1 MVLATRGERRW
12 LRGPRRFG
20 PTTPLFWTPIAILW
34 ESPNPKAGAWHPAQE
49 LSSCRPSILSK
60 KRRRPRS
67 ARFASIGRPSRASS
81 VDSVRPVNPAR
92 VSTAARR
99 PSRSRVPGAGAPAAG
114 DAAEASPRI
123 AHAQTARNS
132 NGAAARRYRTEK
144 TADTDMSHLS
154 RPEGEGHPPHVNRIR
169 SDVVRFAQSLVPENI
184 RRPGGVGQGIFD
196 SHPGAAAAPGPL
208 GCGSTAELPHRLAER
223 ARVPIDVLGCR
234 VRGDQRH
241 AVEGR

>member
-34 ESPNPKAGAWHPAQE
+34 ESAT
-49 LSSCRPSILSK
+49 
-60 KRRRPRS
+60 PR
-67 ARFASIGRPSRASS
+67 
-81 VDSVRPVNPAR
+81 
-92 VSTAARR
+92 T
-99 PSRSRVPGAGAPAAG
+99 
-114 DAAEASPRI
+114 

-184 RRPGGVGQGIFD
+184 RRPGGVGQGILE
-196 SHPGAAAAPGPL
+196 SRSGG
-208 GCGSTAELPHRLAER
+208 
-223 ARVPIDVLGCR
+223 
-234 VRGDQRH
+234 
-241 AVEGR
+241 